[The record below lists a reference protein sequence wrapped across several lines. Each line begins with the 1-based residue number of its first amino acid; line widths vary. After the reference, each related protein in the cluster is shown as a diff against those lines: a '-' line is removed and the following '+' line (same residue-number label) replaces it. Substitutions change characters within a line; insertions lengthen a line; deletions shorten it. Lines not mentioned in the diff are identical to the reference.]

1 MSDGVLIAIIS
12 SVTSL
17 IIAFLTVVVKT
28 WIDNKKIE
36 KKAESDEC
44 MKTEDIGDMMY
55 VQEFLENLRKEFHFD
70 RVGICQFHN
79 GGKFFKGHSMKK
91 FSMSYESTAP
101 GIEKVKRNIQNIMVS
116 EFPHLVNGLLTH
128 DSITLKQTSEG
139 YPNTTRDMVATGVI
153 LSIYIPIRG
162 LTGDLGGFIVC
173 QNITEHN
180 INIDE
185 DVLEDITNM
194 ANQISGYLIK

>member
-12 SVTSL
+12 SITSV

-28 WIDNKKIE
+28 WMDNKKLQ
-36 KKAESDEC
+36 KKAE
-44 MKTEDIGDMMY
+44 TEETVKCEDVGDMMY
-55 VQEFLENLRKEFHFD
+55 VQEYLENLRKEFQFD

-91 FSMSYESTAP
+91 FTMSYEATAP

>member
-12 SVTSL
+12 SITSL

-28 WIDNKKIE
+28 WMDNKKQQ

-180 INIDE
+180 INIDD
-185 DVLEDITNM
+185 DVLEDMTNM

>member
-12 SVTSL
+12 SITSL

-28 WIDNKKIE
+28 WMDNKKLQ
-36 KKAESDEC
+36 KKVESDEC

-116 EFPHLVNGLLTH
+116 EFPHLVNGLLSH
-128 DSITLKQTSEG
+128 DNITLNQTSEG
-139 YPNTTRDMVATGVI
+139 YPNTTRDMVITGVV

-173 QNITEHN
+173 QNITEHS
-180 INIDE
+180 IKIDE
-185 DVLEDITNM
+185 DVLEDMTNM

>member
-1 MSDGVLIAIIS
+1 MSDGVVIAIIS
-12 SVTSL
+12 SITSL

-28 WIDNKKIE
+28 WMDNKKLQ

-128 DSITLKQTSEG
+128 DNITLNQTSEG
-139 YPNTTRDMVATGVI
+139 YPNTTRDMVVTGVI

-180 INIDE
+180 IKIDE
-185 DVLEDITNM
+185 DVLEDMTNM

>member
-12 SVTSL
+12 SITSL

-28 WIDNKKIE
+28 WMDNKKLQ